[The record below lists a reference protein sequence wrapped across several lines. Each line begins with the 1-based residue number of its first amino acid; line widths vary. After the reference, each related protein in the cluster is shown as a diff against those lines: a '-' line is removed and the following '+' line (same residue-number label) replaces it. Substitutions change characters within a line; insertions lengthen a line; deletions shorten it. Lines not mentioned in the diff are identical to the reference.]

1 MKESAF
7 LRNGVDADITDNLKC
22 SLKAKQIA
30 CPSLSEAVNVIKAK
44 PGGRMIMR
52 LKVQKLLRSGVEL
65 ISDLSALRLVVRGWK
80 QGRNSL
86 DQSRENAGL
95 QIQ

>member
-1 MKESAF
+1 MEESAF
-7 LRNGVDADITDNLKC
+7 LRNEVDADITDNLKC
-22 SLKAKQIA
+22 SLKANQLA

-44 PGGRMIMR
+44 PGGRVIMR
-52 LKVQKLLRSGVEL
+52 VKVQKLPHSGMKL
-65 ISDLSALRLVVRGWK
+65 ISELSALRLVVRGWK

-86 DQSRENAGL
+86 DQNRENAGL